1 MLNNILTIIV
11 IIYNIIN
18 IINCDFINDLTLFQL
33 DKLPP
38 QKVHGIFKTAGLLKG
53 DPNIIGDGFIINDPP
68 NKRYLQHFHVIF
80 PPTPNFNSTEVSTYW
95 AILGD
100 KSFTWG
106 SLLRPRCLRINNYN
120 YTNQVLNFANL
131 FSQPDSKFSKSS
143 WSGLS
148 KESATCDK
156 FESMFIVLRKNIINL
171 LSLSINVLVPLP
183 NNTTFCYNSKNMFEF
198 EKDYDSGPFDN
209 DFKLPLDCFNN
220 PDDYCSQ
227 NPVC

>member
-1 MLNNILTIIV
+1 MLKSIFTLITIIH
-11 IIYNIIN
+11 

-38 QKVHGIFKTAGLLKG
+38 QKVHGVFKTAGLLKG
-53 DPNIIGDGFIINDPP
+53 DPNIIGDCFIINDPI
-68 NKRYLQHFHVIF
+68 NNRYLQHFHVIF
-80 PPTPNFNSTEVSTYW
+80 PPTPEFPRTEVSTYW
-95 AILGD
+95 VILANA
-100 KSFTWG
+100 SYTWG

-120 YTNQVLNFANL
+120 YTNQVLNFGNL
-131 FSQPDSKFSKSS
+131 FSQPDSKFSKST
-143 WSGLS
+143 WSGLA

-156 FESMFIVLRKNIINL
+156 FESMFIILRKNIINL
-171 LSLSINVLVPLP
+171 LSLSINELVPLP
-183 NNTTFCYNSKNMFEF
+183 NNITLCYNSKNMFEF

-209 DFKLPLDCFNN
+209 DFILPSGCFNN